1 MYSIKNPDI
10 DLDHTLDC
18 GQVFRWS
25 KNEDWWT
32 GVVRGHVVRIKQETS
47 DGSLCVDSD
56 IEKELL
62 YSYFRLDDDLQSI
75 LDEVNLD
82 PYINE
87 AIQNYY
93 GLRLIRQEPWECFIS
108 YMLATASNI
117 PRIQKNISMLSGILG
132 EEILPGYYSFPS
144 ASSLA
149 GATCDQLCDCKMGFR
164 TSRIIKAAGA
174 VACGDI
180 ILEGLFELD
189 YESAKKELM
198 RIDGIGEKVADCILI
213 FSLDKMEAFP
223 VDTHV
228 EKLVRYYYGE
238 DRFFNSKVTKSKI
251 GPWGRYYFG
260 RYCGYAQQYLFHHK
274 RMEGLM
280 EPTVKKSL

>member
-1 MYSIKNPDI
+1 MYSIKFPDI

-25 KNEDWWT
+25 KNDGWWT
-32 GVVRGHVVRIKQETS
+32 GVVRGHIVRLQQKES
-47 DGSLCVDSD
+47 DGALVVDSD
-56 IEKELL
+56 IEERILH
-62 YSYFRLDDDLQSI
+62 SYLRLDDDLQSI
-75 LDEVNLD
+75 LSEVNLD
-82 PYINE
+82 PYING

-108 YMLATASNI
+108 YMLATASSI
-117 PRIQKNISMLSGILG
+117 PRIQKNISMLCSILG
-132 EEILPGYYSFPS
+132 EEIRPGYYSFPS
-144 ASSLA
+144 ASALA
-149 GATCDQLCDCKMGFR
+149 SASCDQLCDCKMGFR
-164 TSRIIKAAGA
+164 TSRIIKAARN
-174 VACGDI
+174 VISGDLV
-180 ILEGLFELD
+180 LEGLFELD

-198 RIDGIGEKVADCILI
+198 GIDGIGEKVADCILI

-238 DRFFNSKVTKSKI
+238 DPFFNDKVTKGKI
-251 GPWGRYYFG
+251 GAWGRHYFG
-260 RYCGYAQQYLFHHK
+260 KYCGYAQQYLFHHK

-280 EPTVKKSL
+280 EPPVKKSL

>member
-1 MYSIKNPDI
+1 MYSIKNPNI

-25 KNEDWWT
+25 KKEEWWT
-32 GVVRGHVVRIKQETS
+32 GIVRGYIVRIKQDKFE
-47 DGSLCVDSD
+47 GSLVVDSD
-56 IEKELL
+56 IEKGLL
-62 YSYFRLDDDLQSI
+62 YSYFRLDDDLGSI
-75 LDEVNLD
+75 LEEVNLD
-82 PYINE
+82 SYINE
-87 AIQNYY
+87 AIRNYY
-93 GLRLIRQEPWECFIS
+93 GLRLIRQEPWECLIS

-117 PRIQKNISMLSGILG
+117 PRIQNNISMLCSILG
-132 EEILPGYYSFPS
+132 NEILPGYYSFPS
-144 ASSLA
+144 ATSLA

-164 TSRIIKAAGA
+164 TSRIIKAARA
-174 VACGDI
+174 VVCGDI
-180 ILEGLFELD
+180 ILEGLVDLD

-198 RIDGIGEKVADCILI
+198 EIDGIGEKVADCILI

-228 EKLVRYYYGE
+228 EKLVRYYYGV
-238 DRFFNSKVTKSKI
+238 DPFFNGKVTKKKI
-251 GPWGRYYFG
+251 GPWGRHYFG

-280 EPTVKKSL
+280 EPVVEKLL